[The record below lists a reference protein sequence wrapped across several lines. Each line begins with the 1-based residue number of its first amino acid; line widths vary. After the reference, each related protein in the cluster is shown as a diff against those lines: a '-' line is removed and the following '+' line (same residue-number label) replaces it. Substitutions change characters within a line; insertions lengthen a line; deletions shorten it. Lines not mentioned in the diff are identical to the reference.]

1 MAAGAEEDAAFA
13 PAADSP
19 LVRWL
24 RRLIERRT
32 EPGELKVSFQGRP
45 SADEGLQVLA
55 DLLPDDLTS
64 LEVELPASSQPSDAG
79 VKVLLDRLEQQT
91 GLVAFG
97 MRCNMCAELTGGTL
111 QAVSAMLA
119 NHLDLTDLLLDFSM
133 CAKVGD
139 DGLAAIGKFLG
150 DRAGEPPEE
159 GEAAADA
166 ELEGQGGGEKAA
178 ANMDRTSAMPSK
190 DTFDGERHCRRPSR
204 KSTAETQKEKEPE
217 FALLACLDLNFHGC
231 LMLSDDGLDKL
242 VPGLTGARSCRVMR
256 IDLGGLPTRATSSGF
271 KNVFGA
277 FATMSVLA
285 ELFLNVR
292 GSAEVYDSCL
302 VTLCSAL
309 LAKEHMRSLHLNFHG
324 CSGIATQ
331 SLFSFKDPLRSAKKL
346 ENIFLDFSEC
356 TQIHDKGFQEICT
369 CAKALPELKRFV
381 LHIGGTQISN
391 VGLADLEQTM
401 KGVPDVKI
409 SRAVK
414 WAMSQGLTFKEKDIA
429 ALGDD

>member
-1 MAAGAEEDAAFA
+1 MAAGAEEDAAAAAPAAFA

-133 CAKVGD
+133 CVKVGD

-159 GEAAADA
+159 GQTAADA
-166 ELEGQGGGEKAA
+166 ELEGQA
-178 ANMDRTSAMPSK
+178 
-190 DTFDGERHCRRPSR
+190 
-204 KSTAETQKEKEPE
+204 QKEKGPE

-256 IDLGGLPTRATSSGF
+256 IDLGGLPARATSSGF

-277 FATMSVLA
+277 FATMSALE

-292 GSAEVYDSCL
+292 GSAEVYESCL

-331 SLFSFKDPLRSAKKL
+331 SLFSFKDPLRSAMKL
-346 ENIFLDFSEC
+346 ETIFLDFSEC

-369 CAKALPELKRFV
+369 CAKALPGLKRFV

-414 WAMSQGLTFKEKDIA
+414 WAMSQGLTFKEKDTA
-429 ALGDD
+429 AFGR